1 MMPHTPTLPLPEAER
16 RHLTVLFC
24 DLVGSTALTGQ
35 LDPED
40 YREVVRTYH
49 QTCAE
54 VLQRFDG
61 YVAQYLGDGVLGYF
75 GYPVAHRQQAQ
86 SWELRA
92 AMSLVRLWQQQGKMA
107 RAPSYACAPLL
118 LSGGCAR

>member
-1 MMPHTPTLPLPEAER
+1 PDTPHYQEAGPLTPSLLTPEAER

-24 DLVGSTALTGQ
+24 DLVGSTALTGR

-49 QTCAE
+49 QICAE
-54 VLQRFDG
+54 VDHQFDG

-75 GYPVAHRQQAQ
+75 GYPVAHEDDAQ
-86 SWELRA
+86 RAVRAGLGLLDALASLR
-92 AMSLVRLWQQQGKMA
+92 SEEHT
-107 RAPSYACAPLL
+107 PE
-118 LSGGCAR
+118 